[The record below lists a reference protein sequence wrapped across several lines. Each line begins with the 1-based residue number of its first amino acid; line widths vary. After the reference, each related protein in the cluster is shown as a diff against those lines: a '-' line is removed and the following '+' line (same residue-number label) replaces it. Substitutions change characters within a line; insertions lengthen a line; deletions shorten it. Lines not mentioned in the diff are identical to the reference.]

1 MKKLFIMLA
10 AISYTLAAKAQLQN
24 PDFENWNYTVTFDD
38 PAQNLPTGWIC
49 TNRWFGYEDA
59 QFTDRMVRPVDSIA
73 QSNHYALSLF
83 TFYNYMKDAAVQ
95 KAPISNRPAALKG
108 FYKYEEN
115 FIIWGVNNY
124 IDTAQVSVWLTRW
137 NSAISKSDTIG
148 FGQFSTHDSVKVFTP
163 FQADITY
170 YSNEQP
176 DSITIYLDPSFIGR
190 HPDSEIQNEAHG
202 GRSIFTI
209 DNLSLVNG
217 ATSIAKM
224 SPKQTLAI
232 YPNPATDRV
241 NFASIDG
248 TAYLF
253 DISGNQVMK
262 TKLKNERSINIE
274 QLNAG
279 AYYMRI
285 MDQKNQVYHSKFI
298 KK

>member
-1 MKKLFIMLA
+1 MLA
-10 AISYTLAAKAQLQN
+10 AIAYSIAATAQLQN
-24 PDFENWNYTVTFDD
+24 LDFENWNYTITFDD

-59 QFTDRMVRPVDSIA
+59 QFTDRMVHPVDSSA
-73 QSNHYALSLF
+73 QNNNYALSLF

-95 KAPISNRPAALKG
+95 TAAISTRPAALKG

-124 IDTAQVSVWLTRW
+124 IDTAQVSVWLTKW
-137 NSAISKSDTIG
+137 NSAFSKSDTIG
-148 FGQFSTHDSVKVFTP
+148 FGQFNAHDSVKVFTP
-163 FQADITY
+163 FQAAITY

-190 HPDSEIQNEAHG
+190 YPESEIQNEAHG
-202 GRSIFTI
+202 GRSIFTV
-209 DNLSLVNG
+209 DNLSLTEG
-217 ATSIAKM
+217 ATGIQPVSQA
-224 SPKQTLAI
+224 QTLII
-232 YPNPATDRV
+232 YPNPATDKI
-241 NFASIDG
+241 NFIPING

-253 DISGNQVMK
+253 DISGKQIMN

-285 MDQKNQVYHSKFI
+285 MDKKNQVYHSKFI